1 MLALETVI
9 HLSQILGGKITD
21 DGVKVAQKHLF
32 GPDIWRKKKVERI
45 SVCTLL
51 KRLICGHTIINDGNP
66 QHNINPYWGKS
77 EVFITFSFQLWLDTL
92 VNRYSDLVYNNNI

>member
-1 MLALETVI
+1 MLTLETVI

-51 KRLICGHTIINDGNP
+51 KRLICGHTIINDASL
-66 QHNINPYWGKS
+66 IEIGKS
-77 EVFITFSFQLWLDTL
+77 HDEKSVRRFLPTFLW
-92 VNRYSDLVYNNNI
+92 